1 MAVDYL
7 SAINRQGS
15 GLNISEIV
23 NSLVEAETAPQVN
36 RIQKDID
43 NRNAAISGYAL
54 VANELGK
61 LKSFT
66 ESLGGSSAF
75 SVSSNSSSID
85 VQVNNQADAKAF
97 SAQVAVSSLAQSQT
111 LEFSG
116 FSSISLSTF
125 SVFPFSESISV
136 FS

>member
-23 NSLVEAETAPQVN
+23 NGLVEAETAPQVDK
-36 RIQKDID
+36 IQKDID

-61 LKSFT
+61 LKLSRDLFP
-66 ESLGGSSAF
+66 SGSSAF
-75 SVSSNSSSID
+75 SVSSNSSAID
-85 VQVNNQADAKAF
+85 VKK
-97 SAQVAVSSLAQSQT
+97 SK
-111 LEFSG
+111 
-116 FSSISLSTF
+116 
-125 SVFPFSESISV
+125 
-136 FS
+136 